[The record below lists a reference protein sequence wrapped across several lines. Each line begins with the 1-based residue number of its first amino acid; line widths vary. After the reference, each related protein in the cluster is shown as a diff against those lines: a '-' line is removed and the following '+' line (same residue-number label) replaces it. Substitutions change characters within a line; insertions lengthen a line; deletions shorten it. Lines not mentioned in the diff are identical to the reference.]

1 MPDAL
6 LLPDREASEV
16 AAAENILQGS
26 LQISTGLYPK
36 GLSLPFEDDQD
47 QLPVAAGAPP
57 LFSPSEENESRQC
70 LRLHVGRVF
79 ADATSSAQ
87 LLALSLRAELW
98 ERPLP
103 LMAHRGVP
111 PL

>member
-16 AAAENILQGS
+16 AAANILRGS
-26 LQISTGLYPK
+26 FQISTGLYPK
-36 GLSLPFEDDQD
+36 GLSLPFEDYQD

-57 LFSPSEENESRQC
+57 LFSLSEENESKQR

-87 LLALSLRAELW
+87 LLASPLRAELW

-103 LMAHRGVP
+103 LMAHQKMP